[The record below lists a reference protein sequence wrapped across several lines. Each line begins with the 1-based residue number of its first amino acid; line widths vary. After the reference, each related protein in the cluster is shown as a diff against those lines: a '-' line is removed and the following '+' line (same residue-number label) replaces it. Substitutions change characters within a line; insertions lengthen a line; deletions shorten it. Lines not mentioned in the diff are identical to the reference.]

1 MSLEAFLQTIRTGTP
16 VSFQDTIA
24 VIAEHYVYQPT
35 ELSNG
40 LDQPVISQPGQNEGS
55 CKIFAFA
62 QIHHLSVSE
71 TLSLFGDYYRI
82 DVLQHPDA
90 TDHQNIR
97 RFMQDGWAGIV
108 FQGKAL
114 VAK

>member
-1 MSLEAFLQTIRTGTP
+1 MRLEAFLHTIKAGTP
-16 VSFQDTIA
+16 VSFQDTMA
-24 VIAEHYVYQPT
+24 VIAEHYDYQPT
-35 ELSNG
+35 EFSNG
-40 LDQPVISQPGQNEGS
+40 LEQPVISQAGQNEGS

-62 QIHHLSVSE
+62 QLQNLTPAD

-90 TDHQNIR
+90 SDHQNIR

-108 FQGKAL
+108 FQGTAL

>member
-1 MSLEAFLQTIRTGTP
+1 MSLEAFLQNIKAGRL
-16 VSFQDTIA
+16 VSFQDTMA
-24 VIAEHYVYQPT
+24 VIAEHYDYQPT
-35 ELSNG
+35 EFSNG
-40 LDQPVISQPGQNEGS
+40 LDQPVVSQAGQNEGS

-62 QIHHLSVSE
+62 QIHDLTVAE

-82 DVLQHPDA
+82 DVLQHPEA

-108 FQGKAL
+108 FQGTAL
-114 VAK
+114 VAN